1 VARRTVGQL
10 VRGANFVL
18 CRELLAHFCLIRGRF
33 PIHVED
39 LIARTQILF
48 GIAVTFQAPLHIQW
62 RSLEH
67 QRHLVNRTVARGAA
81 NAFIDVNAV
90 IEIDVVRKA
99 MHAHPLNRL
108 IGAIALANWLE
119 ISDVIEKYGM
129 AIPTGFRG
137 RDAGERG
144 GLDASVTVTT
154 IDAVVAHVMLVAE
167 LNGLTTTHPLIGDV
181 GRSGNNQYRR
191 ESKTG
196 EDRGSK
202 QTKPR
207 NKICTAMKD
216 LGHVSVALVRISSPE
231 GRYSRENRPHLCR
244 TVRVR
249 VGEST
254 A

>member
-1 VARRTVGQL
+1 MTRRTTGQL
-10 VRGANFVL
+10 VRAANFVF
-18 CRELLAHFCLIRGRF
+18 CRELLAHFFLILGRF
-33 PIHVED
+33 PIHIEN
-39 LIARTQILF
+39 LISRAQILF
-48 GIAVTFQAPLHIQW
+48 GIAVAVQAPLHSQW

-67 QRHLVNRTVARGAA
+67 QRHLVNRTVASRAT

-90 IEIDVVRKA
+90 IEIDVVRQA
-99 MHAHPLNRL
+99 MHAHPLNGL
-108 IGAIALANWLE
+108 IGAITFANWLE
-119 ISDVIEKYGM
+119 ISDVIEEHGM
-129 AIPTGFRG
+129 AIHAGLRG
-137 RDAGERG
+137 RDASESG
-144 GLDASVTVTT
+144 GLDAGVTVTT

-167 LNGLTTTHPLIGDV
+167 LNGLIAAHPLIGDV

-196 EDRGSK
+196 EDRGSE

-207 NKICTAMKD
+207 DKICTSMKN
-216 LGHVSVALVRISSPE
+216 LGHVSVALARISSPE
-231 GRYSRENRPHLCR
+231 GRYPRKNRPHLCR